1 MNKNIDIKNVKTAK
15 RYAKALSETVIDNID
30 EVNENLALIDEVI
43 FGNEDFKVFFSH
55 PIVSLKDKKDTLKE
69 TLEGKIHEKTL
80 NFLETLLDESRF
92 GIFKT
97 IYELFKQ
104 EVDVIKN
111 KQRINFSSVITLD
124 EDEKERLC
132 QKLAAKL
139 NKDVILSY
147 EENQEILGGLLIK
160 YDDKVI
166 DLSLKGKF
174 DAIRNDI

>member
-1 MNKNIDIKNVKTAK
+1 MNKNIDIKNVKAAK
-15 RYAKALSETVIDNID
+15 RYAQALAESAIDNID

-69 TLEGKIHEKTL
+69 TLEGKINEKAL

-104 EVDVIKN
+104 EVDSIKN
-111 KQRINFSSVITLD
+111 KQRKL
-124 EDEKERLC
+124 KERM
-132 QKLAAKL
+132 
-139 NKDVILSY
+139 
-147 EENQEILGGLLIK
+147 
-160 YDDKVI
+160 
-166 DLSLKGKF
+166 
-174 DAIRNDI
+174 R